1 MRSSSKIFAV
11 VVAIVTGVAACGG
24 SPKDTPPTPL
34 AKHYDDM
41 YIADIDLKMKEK
53 IVTTQNDWAKA
64 KMENAKA
71 ESDFNAI
78 TTQLSIV
85 RNDHKA
91 AKLKVDSA
99 IANKKSAEASAD
111 TNRMNQA
118 QKELRTAELAVKAAD
133 ARIKYY
139 DAVRNF
145 YKRQWRYAQEN
156 MYWREAQYELSKAE
170 LGQKN
175 NKAPKGIDYA
185 WFPKQETE
193 RSKRTASARD
203 KAETEKGRAGNARD
217 KWIKEQQASDTAAG
231 APANLP
237 DPMAPAPAPTTP
249 DSKTSSSDP

>member
-1 MRSSSKIFAV
+1 MVAV
-11 VVAIVTGVAACGG
+11 VTGVAACGG
-24 SPKDTPPTPL
+24 GPKDSPPTPL
-34 AKHYDDM
+34 ARHYDDM
-41 YIADIDLKMKEK
+41 YLADIGLEAKTN
-53 IVTTQNDWAKA
+53 IVTSQNEWAKA

-85 RNDHKA
+85 RNDQKA

-139 DAVRNF
+139 EAVRDY

-156 MYWREAQYELSKAE
+156 MYWREAQYELAKSD

-175 NKAPKGIDYA
+175 NKAPKGIEYP
-185 WFPKQETE
+185 WFPKQEAE
-193 RSKRTASARD
+193 RQKRTANARD
-203 KAETEKGRAGNARD
+203 KAETEKGRAAQARE

-237 DPMAPAPAPTTP
+237 DPMAPSPAPTASTTP
-249 DSKTSSSDP
+249 T